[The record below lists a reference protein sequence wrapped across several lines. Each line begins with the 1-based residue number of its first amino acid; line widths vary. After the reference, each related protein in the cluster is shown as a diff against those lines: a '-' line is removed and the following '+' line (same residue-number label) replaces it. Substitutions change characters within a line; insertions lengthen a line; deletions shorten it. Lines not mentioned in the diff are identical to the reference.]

1 MRCMSNHGH
10 EQMRHLEMNL
20 AYLENRKE
28 VHLAGGGGKEGRE
41 RTCCMLGTELSL
53 YVCYLI

>member
-10 EQMRHLEMNL
+10 EQMRHPEMNL

-28 VHLAGGGGKEGRE
+28 VDLAGGGGKEGRE
-41 RTCCMLGTELSL
+41 RTCCILRTEISL
-53 YVCYLI
+53 YV